1 VDFKRKQVNKLP
13 KIRYQDFRFQGKNR
27 DLIEKCNEIIAEH
40 QIPAQWPLRS
50 ILFID
55 KDAAARLEG
64 K

>member
-1 VDFKRKQVNKLP
+1 LP